1 MNGTQAVLS
10 PSLSLRHGAHLVFL
24 DALGCGTSCGA
35 GGANVKT
42 LAYNQVK
49 VILERHSVDTSE
61 GLYPEGEFHQD
72 GEKAGISPFMFPK
85 GNARILTSQTL

>member
-1 MNGTQAVLS
+1 MNGTQSVLS
-10 PSLSLRHGAHLVFL
+10 PSLSLRRGDHLVFL
-24 DALGCGTSCGA
+24 DALGCGTS

-42 LAYNQVK
+42 LAHNQVK
-49 VILERHSVDTSE
+49 AILERHGVDTSE

-85 GNARILTSQTL
+85 GNARILTSL